1 MLFLRLLVGVAAVGI
16 GVVVYIRV
24 AAVVAAAAVSG
35 GSGLTAC
42 RIVIGRAGSVLLL
55 VCTAV
60 HCLVLMRC
68 GVAVVTVLICIR
80 ICCTVDT
87 GTGISCRSRGICS
100 TAVVGGIVGILCR
113 TILIPLCIVFVFEV
127 SHNTL
132 PFYREPLVFCGMC
145 SSLSVIIIIQ
155 FYVIII

>member
-16 GVVVYIRV
+16 RVVVYIRV
-24 AAVVAAAAVSG
+24 ATVVAVSG

-87 GTGISCRSRGICS
+87 GTGICC

>member
-80 ICCTVDT
+80 ICSTVDT

-100 TAVVGGIVGILCR
+100 TAVAGIVGILCR